1 MAKGDKSSNVGIGNN
16 KFSKGQLKAINKL
29 IGGGTKGAAGLANN
43 FFGEGSLGR
52 VASGFQVDPVTGKAT
67 DKREAENADVLEQ
80 YKKGLGGYT
89 GAESQAMREAAA
101 RGLDS
106 QYQTQVANLQ
116 KAAAKSGVRGGAAM
130 ANTQDLNQGRIA
142 AQGNLETDLFVK
154 NADEKQ
160 NRLNQYNQ
168 TLQGMRGDELQR
180 QQFNLGQVGAE
191 KSGQYGT
198 FFGALG
204 VGQSK
209 KNQEQMNEF
218 NKKLL
223 ELHAKQLS
231 KPAAYGGSL
240 PSPQTQQ

>member
-1 MAKGDKSSNVGIGNN
+1 MTNIGTGDQ
-16 KFSKGQLKAINKL
+16 KFTKAQLKAINKL
-29 IGGGTKGAAGLANN
+29 IGGGTKGASALANN
-43 FFGEGSLGR
+43 FFYDGSLGR
-52 VASGFQVDPVTGKAT
+52 VSSGFQEDGT
-67 DKREAENADVLEQ
+67 REAENADVLEQ

-89 GAESQAMREAAA
+89 GAESQAMREDAA

-106 QYQTQVANLQ
+106 QYQTQLANMQ
-116 KAAAKSGVRGGAAM
+116 KAAAKSMVRGGAAL

-142 AQGNLETDLFVK
+142 AQGNLETSLFVK

-168 TLQGMRGDELQR
+168 ALQGLRSDELQR

-209 KNQEQMNEF
+209 KNQKAMEQF

-223 ELHAKQLS
+223 EIYSKQVN
-231 KPAAYGGSL
+231 KPSYQASIPA
-240 PSPQTQQ
+240 PTPQQ